1 MGLRT
6 LGYIMVCVM
15 LLFLVAMVDSA
26 NHRPEVKEEKLAKE
40 AWIRCRKHI
49 GDNKGFSKDCDLYN
63 LLQSMSESESS
74 SLARKSMH
82 NVIRVMPIQMKREL
96 LHCVRNKNLL
106 SDDFADGGSSST
118 RWLIECFRIALKCP
132 ISTQRRYMSS
142 KRNVKTALNSLSP
155 VTSQSDSPAI
165 SIRSQAY
172 GSTPPSLHESSLIT
186 TSHYNPLG
194 LLFYEANL
202 HQRRELESSST
213 PSVSDSK
220 KKRKKH
226 KKKSKEEIERQTL
239 VAIIATSVA
248 TFLIV
253 AVLFCCWICLR
264 NSEAE
269 INYIEEKRDERPLL
283 HLRDSFAS
291 SSLASASM
299 ATSSAN
305 DPKSIGVVNATLVSN
320 LSMQQEKQEGVT
332 LEGQS
337 SETKE
342 IAGDELPPLKPPP
355 GRTVAPPPPAAP
367 APPPPRPPPPGAPG
381 PPAPPKPR
389 PPPPPKSNLRPS
401 PLGPKRPNKS
411 GSNDDGTDDGG
422 QKTKLKPFFWDKV
435 MASPNQSMVWHE
447 ISGGSFQF
455 DEEMIESLFGYNAN
469 KNNNERK
476 REVVDNSVQYI
487 QIIDPRKAQNL
498 SILLKALNVTTEEVL
513 DALREANELPVE
525 LLQTLLK
532 MAPTADEELKLR
544 LYAGEI
550 AQLGPAERFLKA
562 LVEVPFAFKRIESL
576 VFMSSLQ
583 EEVTTLKEAFVT
595 LEVASNKLKNSRLF
609 LKLLEAVL
617 KTGNRMNDGT
627 YRGGALAFK
636 LDTLLKLSDVKG
648 TDGKTTLLHFVV
660 LEIIRSE
667 GIRAVRAAKANA
679 SVSSVMSDDLSEDPN
694 DKAAEEHY
702 CNIGLQ
708 VVSSL
713 SNDFDEVK
721 KAAVL
726 DADMLSSTLGK
737 LRKSLTKAK
746 AFVESDMKSDEESEF
761 YAALVGFMNRADS
774 DIAWLSEE
782 EKRIT
787 ALVQSTADY
796 FHGKSGKE
804 EGLRLFSIVRSFLT
818 MLDKACKEV
827 KEARVSIKKDNL
839 GEASS
844 SGIQQQQQQVENQNH
859 HKRLFPAIA
868 ERRNNES
875 SSSDDENS
883 SDED

>member
-26 NHRPEVKEEKLAKE
+26 NHRPEVKEEKLVMFLDMKYYIHIQAKE

-142 KRNVKTALNSLSP
+142 KRNVKTA
-155 VTSQSDSPAI
+155 
-165 SIRSQAY
+165 
-172 GSTPPSLHESSLIT
+172 
-186 TSHYNPLG
+186 
-194 LLFYEANL
+194 ANL

-355 GRTVAPPPPAAP
+355 G
-367 APPPPRPPPPGAPG
+367 APG

-401 PLGPKRPNKS
+401 PLGPKRPN
-411 GSNDDGTDDGG
+411 
-422 QKTKLKPFFWDKV
+422 DKV

-648 TDGKTTLLHFVV
+648 TDG
-660 LEIIRSE
+660 
-667 GIRAVRAAKANA
+667 IRAVRAAKANA

-827 KEARVSIKKDNL
+827 KEARAKKVPATKVSIKKDNL

>member
-1 MGLRT
+1 
-6 LGYIMVCVM
+6 
-15 LLFLVAMVDSA
+15 
-26 NHRPEVKEEKLAKE
+26 
-40 AWIRCRKHI
+40 
-49 GDNKGFSKDCDLYN
+49 
-63 LLQSMSESESS
+63 
-74 SLARKSMH
+74 
-82 NVIRVMPIQMKREL
+82 MKREL

-142 KRNVKTALNSLSP
+142 KRNVKT
-155 VTSQSDSPAI
+155 
-165 SIRSQAY
+165 
-172 GSTPPSLHESSLIT
+172 
-186 TSHYNPLG
+186 
-194 LLFYEANL
+194 NL

-305 DPKSIGVVNATLVSN
+305 DPKSIGVVN
-320 LSMQQEKQEGVT
+320 EKQEGVT

-827 KEARVSIKKDNL
+827 KEARAKKVPATKVSIKKDNL